1 MTNRFRAALFAIAA
15 VAMSSAALA
24 HTHLVASTP
33 AANASVAKPTTIS
46 LSFNEKVMPA
56 FSGADVVMT
65 GMPGMANHQPM
76 KLSGLKSNWS
86 ADGKTLTLVAGT
98 TTRHFVGYLDGV
110 SNGYLLESGG
120 NHGAAGLLEA
130 QVAGPYNST
139 IPGLFIGGTQF
150 AQDAGPMVLLPAVHF
165 SAGSF
170 SASQGSGYYAM
181 DAASGR
187 GLGTISITGLGSAI
201 FVVYQVAPDR
211 VRTMRF
217 GTISRSGTVEWYG
230 H

>member
-76 KLSGLKSNWS
+76 KLSGLKSTWS
-86 ADGKTLTLVAGT
+86 ADGKTLTLVAG
-98 TTRHFVGYLDGV
+98 RAFPVGTYQV
-110 SNGYLLESGG
+110 TW
-120 NHGAAGLLEA
+120 HAAGA
-130 QVAGPYNST
+130 DTHRMQGNFT
-139 IPGLFIGGTQF
+139 
-150 AQDAGPMVLLPAVHF
+150 F
-165 SAGSF
+165 S
-170 SASQGSGYYAM
+170 
-181 DAASGR
+181 
-187 GLGTISITGLGSAI
+187 
-201 FVVYQVAPDR
+201 VK
-211 VRTMRF
+211 
-217 GTISRSGTVEWYG
+217 
-230 H
+230 